1 MVAAATAKKTENSV
15 TVFRRQVI
23 QTGSYEPAEASCAV
37 TLTIADGSSEEE
49 VADLIARWGS
59 VLELSNYE
67 ALGVG
72 YEIAEDGSV
81 EMLAKSIPG
90 VSASGPPA
98 VAAAPVAAPAPAG
111 GGGGSLEDVWRNL
124 MDNQSDWWDPN
135 WSKKM
140 DPNSNFNKKG
150 PDYKRRSDGKGLWLT
165 KQDGTVLVPG
175 WFVCPFTSK
184 TASDLA
190 SIGAQIRI

>member
-1 MVAAATAKKTENSV
+1 MVAAAAKKTENSI

-37 TLTIADGSSEEE
+37 TLSIDADTSEEE
-49 VADLIARWGS
+49 VADLLTRWGA

-72 YEIAEDGSV
+72 YELAEDGTV

-90 VSASGPPA
+90 ASASGPPA
-98 VAAAPVAAPAPAG
+98 MAPAPAASPAPAG
-111 GGGGSLEDVWRNL
+111 GGGGSLEDIWRNL
-124 MDNQSDWWDPN
+124 MDHQSDWWDPN

-165 KQDGTVLVPG
+165 KQDGSCLVPG
-175 WFVCPFTSK
+175 WFVCPFTGK
-184 TASDLA
+184 TAADLA
-190 SIGAQIRI
+190 TIGAQIRT

>member
-1 MVAAATAKKTENSV
+1 MAAATTAKKAENSI

-23 QTGSYEPAEASCAV
+23 QTGSYEPAEASCSV
-37 TLTIADGSSEEE
+37 TITVDTDTSEEE
-49 VADLIARWGS
+49 VADLITRWGS

-72 YEIAEDGSV
+72 YEIAEDGTV
-81 EMLAKSIPG
+81 AMLEKSIPG
-90 VSASGPPA
+90 ASASGPPA
-98 VAAAPVAAPAPAG
+98 VAPAPAASPAPAG

-124 MDNQSDWWDPN
+124 MDHQSDWWDPN

-165 KQDGTVLVPG
+165 KQDGSVLVPG
-175 WFVCPFTSK
+175 WFVCPFTGK
-184 TASDLA
+184 TAADLA
-190 SIGAQIRI
+190 SIGAQIRA

>member
-1 MVAAATAKKTENSV
+1 MVAAATAKKTENSI

-37 TLTIADGSSEEE
+37 TLSIDAGTSEEE
-49 VADLIARWGS
+49 VADLLTRWGA

-72 YEIAEDGSV
+72 YELAEDGTV
-81 EMLAKSIPG
+81 AMLAKSLPGASARTPTIP
-90 VSASGPPA
+90 
-98 VAAAPVAAPAPAG
+98 AAAPAAAPAPAG
-111 GGGGSLEDVWRNL
+111 GGGGSLEEIWRNL
-124 MDNQSDWWDPN
+124 MDHQSDWWDPN

-165 KQDGTVLVPG
+165 KQDGSLLVPG
-175 WFVCPFTSK
+175 WFVCPFTGK
-184 TASDLA
+184 TAADLA
-190 SIGAQIRI
+190 TIGAQIRT

>member
-1 MVAAATAKKTENSV
+1 MVAATAKKAENSI

-23 QTGSYEPAEASCAV
+23 QTGSYEPAEASCSV
-37 TLTIADGSSEEE
+37 TISVDDGTSEEE
-49 VADLIARWGS
+49 VADLITRWGS

-72 YEIAEDGSV
+72 YEIAEDGTV
-81 EMLAKSIPG
+81 AMLEKSIPG
-90 VSASGPPA
+90 ASASGPPA
-98 VAAAPVAAPAPAG
+98 VAPAPAAPPAPAG

-124 MDNQSDWWDPN
+124 MDHQSDWWDPN

-140 DPNSNFNKKG
+140 DPTSNFNKKG

-165 KQDGTVLVPG
+165 KQDGSCLVPG
-175 WFVCPFTSK
+175 WFVCPFTGK
-184 TASDLA
+184 TAADLA
-190 SIGAQIRI
+190 SIGAQIRA